1 MIYFLK
7 IKLSH
12 FFIFGLNIFI
22 KILRNK
28 VFKII
33 RIILW
38 ILTFLTIV
46 VNAYLIFFTENWK
59 YGEIVNNIA
68 IVSLLF
74 LLSYDL
80 FKANRK
86 NNEKKF

>member
-1 MIYFLK
+1 MLYLFK
-7 IKLSH
+7 NKLSH
-12 FFIFGLNIFI
+12 LFIFGLNIFI

>member
-1 MIYFLK
+1 ML
-7 IKLSH
+7 
-12 FFIFGLNIFI
+12 
-22 KILRNK
+22 
-28 VFKII
+28 KII

-68 IVSLLF
+68 IISLLF

-80 FKANRK
+80 VKAKRK

>member
-7 IKLSH
+7 NKLSH

>member
-1 MIYFLK
+1 
-7 IKLSH
+7 
-12 FFIFGLNIFI
+12 
-22 KILRNK
+22 

-38 ILTFLTIV
+38 ILTLLTIV

-59 YGEIVNNIA
+59 CGEIVNNIA

-86 NNEKKF
+86 NNEKKL

>member
-1 MIYFLK
+1 M
-7 IKLSH
+7 
-12 FFIFGLNIFI
+12 
-22 KILRNK
+22 
-28 VFKII
+28 FKII

-38 ILTFLTIV
+38 ILTLLTIV

-59 YGEIVNNIA
+59 CGEIVNNIA

-86 NNEKKF
+86 NNEKKL

>member
-1 MIYFLK
+1 M
-7 IKLSH
+7 
-12 FFIFGLNIFI
+12 
-22 KILRNK
+22 
-28 VFKII
+28 FKII

-59 YGEIVNNIA
+59 YGEIVNNVA

-80 FKANRK
+80 FKAKK
-86 NNEKKF
+86 NNEKRF

>member
-1 MIYFLK
+1 M
-7 IKLSH
+7 
-12 FFIFGLNIFI
+12 
-22 KILRNK
+22 
-28 VFKII
+28 FKII

-38 ILTFLTIV
+38 ILTLLTIV

-59 YGEIVNNIA
+59 CGEIVNNIA

-80 FKANRK
+80 FKAKRK
-86 NNEKKF
+86 NNEKKL

>member
-1 MIYFLK
+1 M
-7 IKLSH
+7 
-12 FFIFGLNIFI
+12 
-22 KILRNK
+22 NK

-33 RIILW
+33 RIIFW
-38 ILTFLTIV
+38 ILTLLTIV

-59 YGEIVNNIA
+59 YGEIVNNVA